1 MFSFKKVLYLNR
13 PFFFTKS
20 DILSPYGYFR
30 GRVLSM
36 ARAREEE
43 KNKKREK
50 REVSKF

>member
-1 MFSFKKVLYLNR
+1 MFSFKKVLYLNW

-30 GRVLSM
+30 RRVLSM

-50 REVSKF
+50 REVSMF